1 MRKLTLLLLAAALV
15 CAAAERKVLF
25 PKEAKPIGPY
35 SPGIQV
41 GDMVYLAGQ
50 GSNDPRTGKHPEE
63 FPAQVRQAIENVR
76 SILQSG
82 GMDLRNLAYCQVY
95 LDDFQN
101 YDTARR
107 IIGEQFKEDPPA
119 AAFLGVAAMPGGTHV
134 EISCVAT
141 ANASAKKAVWPK
153 TSGGRGRQPYAPG
166 MLVGDTL
173 YISGQGPDDPDSG
186 RRPAD
191 FGAQV
196 RQALENVGSVLKAA
210 GLDYPNMI
218 FVNPYLVGHEGTD
231 VFNKEYATFFE
242 FGNTPGRATIYV
254 TKLPQEARINFTG
267 VAVRDLAKRRAV
279 RPSNM
284 APSPTA
290 SPCVFGGD
298 ALYCSAKS
306 GFVPSDG
313 IQAPDLEGQL
323 KQTMRNLLDGLE
335 EAGLTWADV
344 VSTNVY
350 LDDIADFA
358 NMNAGYRTYFSEA
371 PPART
376 TVQQVVSLGAERT
389 SGGPGKYPT
398 LEQISL
404 IAVRRR

>member
-1 MRKLTLLLLAAALV
+1 MRKLTFIFLAAVLV
-15 CAAAERKVLF
+15 CAAANPKVLF
-25 PKEAKPIGPY
+25 PKQAKPIGPY

-41 GDMVYLAGQ
+41 GDRVYLAGQ
-50 GSNDPRTGKHPEE
+50 GSNDPNTGKHPES
-63 FPAQVRQAIENVR
+63 FPAQVRQTIENIR
-76 SILQSG
+76 AILQSG

-101 YDTARR
+101 YETARQVL
-107 IIGEQFKEDPPA
+107 GEQLKEDPPA

-134 EISCVAT
+134 EISCIAT
-141 ANASAKKAVWPK
+141 TNASSKKAVRPDG
-153 TSGGRGRQPYAPG
+153 SGRQPFAPG
-166 MLVGDTL
+166 MLVGDAL
-173 YISGQGPDDPDSG
+173 YISGQGPDDPATG
-186 RRPAD
+186 HRPAE

-196 RQALENVGSVLKAA
+196 RQALENIGGVLKAA
-210 GLDYPNMI
+210 GLGYPNMI
-218 FVNPYLVGHEGTD
+218 FVNPYLVGQEGTD

-242 FGNTPGRATIYV
+242 FGNTPGRATIFV
-254 TKLPQEARINFTG
+254 TKLPKEARINFTG
-267 VAVRDLAKRRAV
+267 VALRDLSRRRAI

-298 ALYCSAKS
+298 TLYCSAKS

-313 IQAPDLEGQL
+313 IQVPDLEGQL

-335 EAGLTWADV
+335 EAGLGWADI

-358 NMNAGYRTYFSEA
+358 KMNAGYRTYFSDA
-371 PPART
+371 PPARA
-376 TVQQVVSLGAERT
+376 TVQQVVSLGERRT
-389 SGGPGKYPT
+389 AGGPGKYPT